1 MERLCILPKD
11 VFVMANEK
19 DVEQLWSLL
28 ESIPE
33 IMDELCVAGKTEVE
47 NQKAVVKEAQP
58 IELEIG
64 AMIKKALKVVISHVN

>member
-1 MERLCILPKD
+1 
-11 VFVMANEK
+11 MANEK

-33 IMDELCVAGKTEVE
+33 ITDELCVAGKTEVE

-64 AMIKKALKVVISHVN
+64 AMIKKTLKVVKSHVN